1 MQRTVKATL
10 RHAENARFLERFRYV
25 IVTSQL
31 LNAQMNLSHFNPV
44 LGPSVVSVDVP
55 ALSMPARPT
64 ISVTGVL
71 ATGITAYLLAWI
83 VYWARGGSQQRLRIG
98 RALAALVVTL
108 ALAVIIYAYVRRR
121 RIENLRGRAF
131 ASAARFVSQSH
142 AFDAAA
148 VSALAA
154 IQDVE
159 LVARGFRLYVFGSST
174 LLTFA
179 TLC

>member
-1 MQRTVKATL
+1 VLISVNPTQRTVKATL

-31 LNAQMNLSHFNPV
+31 LNAQMNLSHF
-44 LGPSVVSVDVP
+44 GPGVVSVEVP
-55 ALSMPARPT
+55 TLSMPARPA
-64 ISVTGVL
+64 ISVIGVL
-71 ATGITAYLLAWI
+71 ATGIAAYLLVWI

-131 ASAARFVSQSH
+131 ASAARFVSQSQ
-142 AFDAAA
+142 AFDVAA
-148 VSALAA
+148 VGALAA

-159 LVARGFRLYVFGSST
+159 LVARGFRL
-174 LLTFA
+174 
-179 TLC
+179 